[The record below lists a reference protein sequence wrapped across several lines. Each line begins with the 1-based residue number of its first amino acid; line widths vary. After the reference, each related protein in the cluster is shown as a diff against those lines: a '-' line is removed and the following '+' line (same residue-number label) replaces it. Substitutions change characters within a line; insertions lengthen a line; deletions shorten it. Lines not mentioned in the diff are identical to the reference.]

1 MTENEIIRLQG
12 IKKYYDENTHV
23 LENLNLI
30 IKKGTWTSIIGP
42 SGSGK
47 TTLLNIIGCLDSA
60 TSGSVIIYG
69 KDITKLT
76 QGELTRF
83 RRENIG
89 LIFQQY
95 HLIPYL
101 TALENVMLA
110 QYYHGVVDEKKSIDV
125 LKRVGMDHRLNHIPA
140 HLSGGEQQRVCIAR
154 ALINEPTI
162 LLADEPTG
170 NLDQKNGEIVL
181 ELIKQLQKEG
191 HTIVMVTHNPDV
203 AKLGQRTI
211 TVIDGKIC
219 ADSSCAIE
227 INEKFEGIDEMR
239 YKIDKLTGE
248 VDEEGKDNLFYGE
261 DDLKKRIDEKIKKR

>member
-1 MTENEIIRLQG
+1 MDEELIRLQN

-30 IKKGTWTSIIGP
+30 IKKGGWTSIMGP

-60 TSGSVIIYG
+60 TAGSVVING
-69 KDITKLT
+69 TDITKLN
-76 QGELTRF
+76 QAKLTRF

-95 HLIPYL
+95 HLVSYL
-101 TALENVMLA
+101 TALENVMMA
-110 QYYHGVVDEKKSIDV
+110 QYYYGGVNEEKAIEV
-125 LKRVGMDHRLNHIPA
+125 LKRVGLGHRLDHVPA

-154 ALINEPTI
+154 ALINQPKI

-181 ELIKQLQKEG
+181 TLIRQLLQEG
-191 HTIVMVTHNPDV
+191 HTIIMVTHNPDI
-203 AKLGQRTI
+203 AKFGQRTI
-211 TVIDGKIC
+211 TLIDGKIC
-219 ADSSCAIE
+219 ADSECQHE
-227 INEKFEGIDEMR
+227 INEK
-239 YKIDKLTGE
+239 
-248 VDEEGKDNLFYGE
+248 
-261 DDLKKRIDEKIKKR
+261 

>member
-1 MTENEIIRLQG
+1 MNEEIIRLQN
-12 IKKYYDENTHV
+12 IKKYYDESTHV

-30 IKKGTWTSIIGP
+30 VRKGAWTSIMGP

-60 TSGSVIIYG
+60 TDGSVLING
-69 KDITKLT
+69 TDITKLP
-76 QGELTRF
+76 QAQLTRF

-95 HLIPYL
+95 HLVPYL

-110 QYYHGVVDEKKSIDV
+110 QYYHGVIDEGKATEALKK
-125 LKRVGMDHRLNHIPA
+125 VGLGHRLDHIPS

-154 ALINEPTI
+154 ALINEPKI

-170 NLDQKNGEIVL
+170 NLDQKNGDIFL
-181 ELIKQLQKEG
+181 NLIKQLHTEG
-191 HTIVMVTHNPDV
+191 HTIILVTHNPEI
-203 AKLGQRTI
+203 ARLGQRII

-219 ADSSCAIE
+219 SDTTCTSE
-227 INEKFEGIDEMR
+227 INE
-239 YKIDKLTGE
+239 T
-248 VDEEGKDNLFYGE
+248 
-261 DDLKKRIDEKIKKR
+261 

>member
-1 MTENEIIRLQG
+1 VNETMNEEIIKLQG
-12 IKKYYDENTHV
+12 IKKYYDESTHV

-30 IKKGTWTSIIGP
+30 IHKGAWTSIMGP

-47 TTLLNIIGCLDSA
+47 TTLLNLIGCLDSP
-60 TSGSVIIYG
+60 TTGSVVING
-69 KDITKLT
+69 TEITALT
-76 QGELTRF
+76 QTQLTRF

-95 HLIPYL
+95 HLVPYL

-110 QYYHGVVDEKKSIDV
+110 QYYHGIIDEKKATDA
-125 LKRVGMDHRLNHIPA
+125 LKKVGLGHRLDHVPA

-154 ALINEPTI
+154 ALINEPKI

-181 ELIKQLQKEG
+181 KLIKQLHQEG
-191 HTIVMVTHNPDV
+191 HTILLITHNQEI

-219 ADSSCAIE
+219 SDTTCSIE
-227 INEKFEGIDEMR
+227 INEK
-239 YKIDKLTGE
+239 
-248 VDEEGKDNLFYGE
+248 
-261 DDLKKRIDEKIKKR
+261 

>member
-1 MTENEIIRLQG
+1 MNEEIIRLQA
-12 IKKYYDENTHV
+12 IKKYYDESTHV

-30 IKKGTWTSIIGP
+30 IHKGAWTSIIGP

-60 TSGSVIIYG
+60 TAGSVFIN
-69 KDITKLT
+69 DTEITKLNQT
-76 QGELTRF
+76 QLTRF

-95 HLIPYL
+95 HLVPYL
-101 TALENVMLA
+101 TALENVMMA
-110 QYYHGVVDEKKSIDV
+110 QYYHSVIDEEKAIETLKK
-125 LKRVGMDHRLNHIPA
+125 VGLGHRLDHVPS

-154 ALINEPTI
+154 ALINEPKI

-181 ELIKQLQKEG
+181 NLIRQLHTEG
-191 HTIVMVTHNPDV
+191 HTIILVTHNADI
-203 AKLGQRTI
+203 AKLGQRII

-219 ADSSCAIE
+219 SDSACIYE
-227 INEKFEGIDEMR
+227 INEK
-239 YKIDKLTGE
+239 
-248 VDEEGKDNLFYGE
+248 
-261 DDLKKRIDEKIKKR
+261 